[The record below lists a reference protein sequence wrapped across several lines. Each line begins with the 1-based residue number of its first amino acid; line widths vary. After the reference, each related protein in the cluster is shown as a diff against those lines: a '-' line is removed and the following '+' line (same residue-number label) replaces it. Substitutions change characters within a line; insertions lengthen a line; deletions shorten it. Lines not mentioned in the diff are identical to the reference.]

1 MTTTQ
6 LAPRERL
13 AELMRVRPDLTFA
26 DLAAHMAIGYSTLKN
41 YAKGTGPPTER
52 VEAEVTRVLDM
63 IEQGD
68 ALQPGGD
75 QVVSIMEQRPERVR
89 RVACRNHFYQ
99 TEFVR
104 RVAQVMTYCYDQ
116 AAIGLITADY
126 GAGKTEAARAWRRS
140 EGRDVDAILI
150 EFDEFTAANR
160 IAVMQAIAEA
170 LGIPSFCASND
181 GARLFRAVVAALRAR
196 PALLI
201 FDQCELC
208 RPRILQVLRQI
219 WDRTR
224 DVGVGL
230 VLLAAPVLLVR
241 LKASRMQDL
250 GALASRI
257 GVVAP
262 LTGISREE
270 MAAIVKQ
277 EGVTTMTDAAFNLW
291 WRFCVGSMRRI
302 NASLNLLK
310 TKHAGKE
317 ITEKTIAGVAEHL
330 WGMQIR
336 PEAA

>member
-1 MTTTQ
+1 MNTQ

-13 AELMRVRPDLTFA
+13 AELMRVRPDLAYA
-26 DLAAHMAIGYSTLKN
+26 DLAAHMTIGYSTLKN
-41 YAKGTGPPTER
+41 YAHGSQPPTER
-52 VEAEVTRVLDM
+52 IENEVTRILDM
-63 IEQGD
+63 VEHGE

-75 QVVSIMEQRPERVR
+75 RAINITEARPERVR
-89 RVACRNHFYQ
+89 RVACRDHFYQ

-104 RVAQVMTYCYDQ
+104 RVAQVMSYCADQ
-116 AAIGLITADY
+116 SAIGLITADY
-126 GAGKTEAARAWRRS
+126 GAGKTEAAAAWRRGA
-140 EGRDVDAILI
+140 GRDVDAILI
-150 EFDEFTAANR
+150 EFDEFTCANR
-160 IAVMQAIAEA
+160 IAIVQSIAEA
-170 LGIPSFCASND
+170 LGIPSQCGNQD
-181 GARLFRAVVAALRAR
+181 GAKLFRAVVAALRQR
-196 PALLI
+196 PCLLI

-224 DVGVGL
+224 DAGVGL
-230 VLLAAPVLLVR
+230 VLLAAPILLVR

-250 GALASRI
+250 GALESRI

-262 LTGISREE
+262 LAGISREE

-277 EGVTTMTDAAFNLW
+277 EGVTTMTDEAFNLW
-291 WRFCVGSMRRI
+291 WRSCRGSMRRI
-302 NASLNLLK
+302 MTSLDLLK

-317 ITEKTIAGVAEHL
+317 ITEKTISGLAGHL